1 MALEDELA
9 QCFGA
14 RDLTLEVDRSNN
26 RAIRC
31 YKRLG
36 YAEYGTA
43 PRQVMVCDQ
52 PREVITMA
60 KPVSPRDTRP

>member
-1 MALEDELA
+1 M
-9 QCFGA
+9 
-14 RDLTLEVDRSNN
+14 LEVDSANE

-36 YAEYGTA
+36 YSLCDTA

-52 PREVITMA
+52 PREAIVMA
-60 KPVSPRDTRP
+60 KFIAPAES